1 MVGWDSTRSP
11 PLTGTPLVLVRLH
24 SSGRI
29 SLTFRLPDDPLLLD
43 DPAIHCPSPVR
54 THHHRDVLEQLLLVG
69 LHADQFQR
77 IIRQHRS
84 EVQCHPNHGRQ
95 WLYRRSVL
103 SRLFTAILFRRE
115 RIRSRRLVCLVY
127 SHPDLRVY
135 TKVGSN
141 VGDRQG
147 NVEIAQKGSIDL
159 SRIERSP
166 HSNDLGV
173 GHTLE
178 RRAEPA
184 DRARYPEVPEWWF
197 MCIIVFSFAFGVA
210 ALEGW
215 PTNCPWWALIMLVA
229 VNAVFLVPSA
239 IMAAAANVTLNTGVL
254 FQLLAGVVF
263 AGNPQAQVIMQAYG
277 SNFIAQADNY
287 ISDQKMA
294 HYAKVPPRAIFRAQ
308 CIAVFLNCFIFI
320 GMLNWMVENFN
331 RGTLC
336 TWENEQVR
344 P

>member
-1 MVGWDSTRSP
+1 
-11 PLTGTPLVLVRLH
+11 
-24 SSGRI
+24 
-29 SLTFRLPDDPLLLD
+29 
-43 DPAIHCPSPVR
+43 
-54 THHHRDVLEQLLLVG
+54 
-69 LHADQFQR
+69 
-77 IIRQHRS
+77 
-84 EVQCHPNHGRQ
+84 
-95 WLYRRSVL
+95 
-103 SRLFTAILFRRE
+103 
-115 RIRSRRLVCLVY
+115 
-127 SHPDLRVY
+127 
-135 TKVGSN
+135 
-141 VGDRQG
+141 
-147 NVEIAQKGSIDL
+147 
-159 SRIERSP
+159 
-166 HSNDLGV
+166 
-173 GHTLE
+173 
-178 RRAEPA
+178 
-184 DRARYPEVPEWWF
+184 

-215 PTNCPWWALIMLVA
+215 PTNCPWWSLVMLVA

-308 CIAVFLNCFIFI
+308 TMAVFLNCFIFI

-336 TWENEQVR
+336 TWENEQVSQFILIDTR
-344 P
+344 IILIIPAICLHQRSLVLV